1 MVNKWTHGLRK
12 MVLAKGRKG
21 GVGKGHFFTWFF
33 FKINNIE
40 NIGRGLTLNKRGLR
54 VRFLDE

>member
-1 MVNKWTHGLRK
+1 

-21 GVGKGHFFTWFF
+21 GVGKGHFFKMVLFQNYI
-33 FKINNIE
+33 KNV
-40 NIGRGLTLNKRGLR
+40 GRGLTLNKRGLR